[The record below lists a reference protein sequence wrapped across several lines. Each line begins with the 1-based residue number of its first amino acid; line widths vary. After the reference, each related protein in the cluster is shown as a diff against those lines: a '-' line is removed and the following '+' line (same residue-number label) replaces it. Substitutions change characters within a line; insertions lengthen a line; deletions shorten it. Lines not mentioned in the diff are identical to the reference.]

1 MFQYHKIKKYI
12 LSITSLLVCLCSSIS
27 ISAKDIP
34 LKNHAKF
41 NSAGELIRPTGYRE
55 WIYIGSPL
63 TPNDMNNGKAAFP
76 EFHNVYI
83 DPTSWEHWKNTG
95 EFPDGTLIVK
105 ELVSVGSKQASSG
118 SGYFQG
124 EYLGLEASTKS
135 IKHFPDVPGNWGY
148 FRFTIDNSTELR
160 KTSVVQAKNNCLGCH
175 KASAAQDQVFTQ
187 YYPVLRA
194 AKGKGKMGIG
204 GM

>member
-1 MFQYHKIKKYI
+1 MFQHKNIKKNI
-12 LSITSLLVCLCSSIS
+12 FSITTLLVCLGSSMS
-27 ISAKDIP
+27 ILAKDIS
-34 LKNHAKF
+34 LKNHAQF

-63 TPNDMNNGKAAFP
+63 TPNDMNNGKANFP

-83 DPTSWEHWKNTG
+83 DPSSWKHWKSKG
-95 EFPDGTLIVK
+95 EFPDGTIIIK
-105 ELVSVGSKQASSG
+105 ELVSVGSKQAASG

-124 EYLGLEASTKS
+124 EYIGLEASTKS
-135 IKHFPDVPGNWGY
+135 IKYFPNVPGNWGY
-148 FRFTIDNSTELR
+148 FRFTIYNSTQLL

-175 KASAAQDQVFTQ
+175 KASAAQDQVFIQ

-194 AKGKGKMGIG
+194 AKGKEDMGTGGK
-204 GM
+204 